1 MRRGPAG
8 RTFEMRPRE
17 DPKMFVTTPEITKAV
32 AAERHAEASRF
43 RRTTAKAHRS
53 VRTESKL
60 MPARRFRHR
69 RSIAQTG

>member
-1 MRRGPAG
+1 
-8 RTFEMRPRE
+8 
-17 DPKMFVTTPEITKAV
+17 MFVTTPEITKAV
-32 AAERHAEASRF
+32 AAERHAEAPRF

>member
-32 AAERHAEASRF
+32 AAERHAEASLRPADGS
-43 RRTTAKAHRS
+43 AK
-53 VRTESKL
+53 
-60 MPARRFRHR
+60 
-69 RSIAQTG
+69 I